1 MMKTQY
7 IAFLEELETTQ
18 DDSMIE
24 EISIKLYHYLSFLNI
39 DLSKLFERSI
49 KEALDKFKGEI
60 KKNALKTYTSF
71 LRRGVIVFMKDL
83 LNDGIMTH
91 LIYTPWE
98 DDYYSIKDD
107 LRNYTNFYIDIVVN
121 LNLSAFENNLISELF
136 HCILSNISKSFP
148 NRFDY
153 QNYIKEALLYHYSN
167 IKKFPS
173 SIGQLKYDLQNTN
186 LGHYINFIEFKFDC
200 PIGINE
206 IFTIL
211 TYVITELI
219 QKNKKR
225 NKKARKETKI
235 DKKYIILYENY
246 T

>member
-60 KKNALKTYTSF
+60 KKNALITYTSF

-83 LNDGIMTH
+83 LNDGIITR

-98 DDYYSIKDD
+98 DDYYNIKND
-107 LRNYTNFYIDIVVN
+107 LRNYTNFYIDVVVE
-121 LNLSAFENNLISELF
+121 LNLSALENDLISELF
-136 HCILSNISKSFP
+136 NCILSNISKCFP
-148 NRFDY
+148 NRFDFETY
-153 QNYIKEALLYHYSN
+153 VKEALLYHYSN
-167 IKKFPS
+167 IKNFPS
-173 SIGQLKYDLQNTN
+173 STGQLKYDLQNTN
-186 LGHYINFIEFKFDC
+186 LGHYIDFIEFKIDYS
-200 PIGINE
+200 INIEKIFE
-206 IFTIL
+206 II
-211 TYVITELI
+211 TYLIT
-219 QKNKKR
+219 
-225 NKKARKETKI
+225 
-235 DKKYIILYENY
+235 
-246 T
+246 